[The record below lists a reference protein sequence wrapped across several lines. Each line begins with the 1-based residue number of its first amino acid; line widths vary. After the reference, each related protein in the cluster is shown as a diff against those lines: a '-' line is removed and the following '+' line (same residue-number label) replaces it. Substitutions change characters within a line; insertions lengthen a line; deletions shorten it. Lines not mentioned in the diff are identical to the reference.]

1 MNEWLKRIRE
11 QLTAIWARW
20 SGTQKIILFSIVGAS
35 ILAVVLLFAL
45 SATPAM
51 VPLISSPI
59 TNTDARLQ
67 ISAKLDE
74 MQVKYQLRADN
85 EFYVA
90 DELVARRVRMVLNQ
104 ENLIPRGTDPWA
116 LFDTQS
122 WTTTDFERDVN
133 LQRAVTRQLEQ
144 HILALDDVDAA
155 SVVLQIPRTELFAAD
170 QKPVSASISITP
182 KPGSDFTANR
192 KKIEGVQR
200 LIKLAVAGLKDENI
214 VITDNTGMQL
224 NDFTGLMDVDRLEL
238 AKRELKVK
246 QDLETKYTSDIRMA
260 LSDIFSPDRVRIL
273 KIDIKL
279 DMSKENSTAEE
290 FSPVAVVPAT
300 RFAPA
305 QYAPSIARSTQNTE
319 EHFQGTGFTPEGPAG
334 VEGQT
339 PPAYKDLSNLVGKY
353 DKSSQTTNNEI
364 NKKVTTSERQPW
376 DIRGISTGVAID
388 GVWKQKYDKGGRVML
403 NPDGSI
409 QREYV
414 AVSEDDLAKA
424 KSLIQAAIG
433 FNRDRGD
440 AVEVQTLPFDRTTQ
454 FLKED
459 GVYRR
464 ALQMRRIIYGSLI
477 GLGALLILALAYRLI
492 AKELERRR
500 RLREEELARQH
511 QAMREAALRTAEEQG
526 VEVELSVEDRARLEM
541 QENAANMAR
550 EHPEDVAQLIRTWLV
565 EEYDMAKQASR
576 RRPREP
582 RPQRPRTRNARS
594 AARPGANAKARRGG
608 PTRRRSPAVRRRPCS
623 S

>member
-1 MNEWLKRIRE
+1 MNEWLRRIRE
-11 QLTAIWARW
+11 QLTGLWGRW
-20 SGTQKIILFSIVGAS
+20 NRTQKAILFSIVGAS
-35 ILAVVLLFAL
+35 ILAIILLFAL
-45 SATPAM
+45 SATPAY
-51 VPLISSPI
+51 VPLISQPI
-59 TNTDARLQ
+59 TDADSRLQ
-67 ISAKLDE
+67 IAGKLDE
-74 MQVKYQLRADN
+74 LGIKYQLRGDN
-85 EFYVA
+85 EFYVS
-90 DELVARRVRMVLNQ
+90 DEITARRVRMLLNQ

-133 LQRAVTRQLEQ
+133 LQRSVTRQLEQ
-144 HILALDDVDAA
+144 HIRALDDVDAV

-182 KPGSDFTANR
+182 KPGSDFTTNR
-192 KKIEGVQR
+192 KKVEGVQR

-214 VITDNTGMQL
+214 VITDNTGVQL
-224 NDFTGLMDVDRLEL
+224 NDFTGLVDVDRLEL

-246 QDLETKYTSDIRMA
+246 QDLEAKYTSDIRAA
-260 LSDIFSPDRVRIL
+260 LADIFSPDRVRIL

-290 FSPVAVVPAT
+290 YSPVAVVPAT

-319 EHFQGTGFTPEGPAG
+319 EHFQGSGFNPEGPPG

-353 DKSSQTTNNEI
+353 DKTSQTTNNEI
-364 NKKVTTSERQPW
+364 NKKVTTAERQPW

-388 GVWKQKYDKGGRVML
+388 GVWKEKYDKGGRVVL

-409 QREYV
+409 QRDY
-414 AVSEDDLAKA
+414 APVSDDDLAKA
-424 KSLIQAAIG
+424 KALIQAAIG

-440 AVEVQTLPFDRTTQ
+440 AVEVQTIPFDRTTQ
-454 FLKED
+454 FEKED
-459 GVYRR
+459 SVFRR
-464 ALQMRRIIYGSLI
+464 ALQVRRIIYGSLI
-477 GLGALLILALAYRLI
+477 GLGALLLLALAYRLI

-565 EEYDMAKQASR
+565 EE
-576 RRPREP
+576 
-582 RPQRPRTRNARS
+582 
-594 AARPGANAKARRGG
+594 
-608 PTRRRSPAVRRRPCS
+608 
-623 S
+623 

>member
-11 QLTAIWARW
+11 QLTGLWGRW
-20 SGTQKIILFSIVGAS
+20 NRTQKAILFSIVGAS
-35 ILAVVLLFAL
+35 ILAIILLFAL
-45 SATPAM
+45 SATPAY
-51 VPLISSPI
+51 VPLISQPI
-59 TNTDARLQ
+59 ADADSRLQ
-67 ISAKLDE
+67 IAGKLDE
-74 MQVKYQLRADN
+74 LGIKYQLRGDN
-85 EFYVA
+85 EFYVS
-90 DELVARRVRMVLNQ
+90 DEITARRVRMLLNQ

-133 LQRAVTRQLEQ
+133 LQRSVTRQLEQ
-144 HILALDDVDAA
+144 HIRALDDVDAV

-182 KPGSDFTANR
+182 KPGSDFTTNR
-192 KKIEGVQR
+192 KKVEGVQR

-214 VITDNTGMQL
+214 VITDNTGVQL
-224 NDFTGLMDVDRLEL
+224 NDFTGLVDVDRLEL

-246 QDLETKYTSDIRMA
+246 QDLEAKYTSDIRAA
-260 LSDIFSPDRVRIL
+260 LADIFSPDRVRIL

-290 FSPVAVVPAT
+290 YSPVAVVPAT

-319 EHFQGTGFTPEGPAG
+319 EHFQGSGFNPEGPPG

-353 DKSSQTTNNEI
+353 DKTSQTTNNEI
-364 NKKVTTSERQPW
+364 NKKVTTAERQPW

-388 GVWKQKYDKGGRVML
+388 GVWKEKYDKGGRVVL

-409 QREYV
+409 QRDY
-414 AVSEDDLAKA
+414 APVSDDDLAKA
-424 KSLIQAAIG
+424 KALIQAAIG

-440 AVEVQTLPFDRTTQ
+440 AVEVQTIPFDRTTQ
-454 FLKED
+454 FEKED
-459 GVYRR
+459 SVFRR
-464 ALQMRRIIYGSLI
+464 ALQVRRIIYGSLI
-477 GLGALLILALAYRLI
+477 GLGALLLLALAYRLI

-565 EEYDMAKQASR
+565 EE
-576 RRPREP
+576 
-582 RPQRPRTRNARS
+582 
-594 AARPGANAKARRGG
+594 
-608 PTRRRSPAVRRRPCS
+608 
-623 S
+623 

>member
-11 QLTAIWARW
+11 QLTGLWARW
-20 SGTQKIILFSIVGAS
+20 NRTQKIILFSIVGAG
-35 ILAVVLLFAL
+35 ILAIILLFAL
-45 SATPAM
+45 SATPAY

-59 TNTDARLQ
+59 TDADARLQ
-67 ISAKLDE
+67 IAAKLDE
-74 MQVKYQLRADN
+74 LSIKYQLRGDN

-90 DELVARRVRMVLNQ
+90 DEVTARRVRMLLNQ
-104 ENLIPRGTDPWA
+104 ENLIPKGTDPWA

-133 LQRAVTRQLEQ
+133 LQRSITRQLEQ
-144 HILALDDVDAA
+144 HILALDDVDSA

-170 QKPVSASISITP
+170 QKPVSASISVTP
-182 KPGSDFTANR
+182 KPGSDFTTNR

-214 VITDNTGMQL
+214 VITDSTGVQL
-224 NDFTGLMDVDRLEL
+224 NDFTGLVDVDRLEL

-246 QDLETKYTSDIRMA
+246 QDLEAKYTTDIRTA
-260 LSDIFSPDRVRIL
+260 LADIFSPDRVRIL

-290 FSPVAVVPAT
+290 YSPVAVVPAT

-305 QYAPSIARSTQNTE
+305 QYAPSIARSTQAIE
-319 EHFQGTGFTPEGPAG
+319 EHFQGSGFNPEGPPG

-353 DKSSQTTNNEI
+353 DKTSQTTNNEI
-364 NKKVTTSERQPW
+364 NKKVTTSEKQPW
-376 DIRGISTGVAID
+376 EIRGISTGVAID
-388 GVWKQKYDKGGRVML
+388 GVWKQRYDKGGRVML

-409 QREYV
+409 QRDYV
-414 AVSEDDLAKA
+414 PVTDDDLAKA
-424 KSLIQAAIG
+424 KALIQAAIG

-440 AVEVQTLPFDRTTQ
+440 AVEVQSLPFDRTAQ
-454 FLKED
+454 FAKED
-459 GVYRR
+459 GVFRR
-464 ALQMRRIIYGSLI
+464 ALQLRRIIYGALI
-477 GLGALLILALAYRLI
+477 GLGALLILALSYRLI

-565 EEYDMAKQASR
+565 EE
-576 RRPREP
+576 
-582 RPQRPRTRNARS
+582 
-594 AARPGANAKARRGG
+594 
-608 PTRRRSPAVRRRPCS
+608 
-623 S
+623 

>member
-1 MNEWLKRIRE
+1 MNEWWKRIRE
-11 QLTAIWARW
+11 QLTGLMARW
-20 SGTQKIILFSIVGAS
+20 NRTQKIILFSIVGAS
-35 ILAVVLLFAL
+35 VLAVILLFAL
-45 SATPAM
+45 SATPAA

-59 TNTDARLQ
+59 TDADARLQ
-67 ISAKLDE
+67 IAAKLDE
-74 MQVKYQLRADN
+74 MQIKYQLRADN

-90 DELVARRVRMVLNQ
+90 DEQVARHVRMVLNQ
-104 ENLIPRGTDPWA
+104 ENLIPKGTDPWA

-144 HILALDDVDAA
+144 HILALDDVDNA

-170 QKPVSASISITP
+170 QKAVSASISITP
-182 KPGSDFTANR
+182 KPGSDFTTNR

-200 LIKLAVAGLKDENI
+200 LIKLAVAGLKDENL
-214 VITDNTGMQL
+214 VITDNTGVQL
-224 NDFTGLMDVDRLEL
+224 NDFTGLVDIDRLEL

-246 QDLETKYTSDIRMA
+246 QDLEAKYTSDIRTA

-290 FSPVAVVPAT
+290 FSPIAVVPAT

-319 EHFQGTGFTPEGPAG
+319 EHFQGTGFNPEGPAG

-353 DKSSQTTNNEI
+353 DKTSQTTNSEI
-364 NKKVTTSERQPW
+364 NKKVTTSEKQPW
-376 DIRGISTGVAID
+376 EIRGISTGVAID
-388 GVWKQKYDKGGRVML
+388 GVWKQKYDKGGSVLL
-403 NPDGSI
+403 NLDGSI

-414 AVSEDDLAKA
+414 AVSDDDLAKA

-440 AVEVQTLPFDRTTQ
+440 AVEVQTLPFDRTSQ
-454 FLKED
+454 FAKED
-459 GVYRR
+459 GVFRR
-464 ALQMRRIIYGSLI
+464 ALQLRRIIYGALI
-477 GLGALLILALAYRLI
+477 GLGALLLLALAYRLI

-565 EEYDMAKQASR
+565 EE
-576 RRPREP
+576 
-582 RPQRPRTRNARS
+582 
-594 AARPGANAKARRGG
+594 
-608 PTRRRSPAVRRRPCS
+608 
-623 S
+623 